1 MAAKIIVSYD
11 GTDSDLDALAFG
23 RLLANA
29 GGSLALAYVR
39 HSRESERRAEELA
52 QHEAEA
58 LLEGGATWL
67 AQPDVPRHVV
77 LSGSTPEGL
86 RQLAETE
93 HADVVLFGSEYRTA
107 SGHVDPQRSA
117 RRLLDGGP
125 LAVGIATA
133 GLHEMDGALAVHSVA
148 FVSENGDP
156 SARETAESLA
166 TAFGAELASRPSDA
180 PDLIVVGS
188 KPGGVDGR
196 VTISAAAEY
205 LIETVRC
212 PVLVVP
218 RGVAVRFGVAVPV
231 TTA

>member
-11 GTDSDLDALAFG
+11 GTDSDLDALALG
-23 RLLANA
+23 RLLAQA
-29 GGSLALAYVR
+29 GGSLTLAYVR
-39 HSRESERRAEELA
+39 HTRESERRAEELA
-52 QHEAEA
+52 QNEAEE
-58 LLEGGATWL
+58 LLEGGAKWL

-86 RQLAETE
+86 QQLAESE
-93 HADVVLFGSEYRTA
+93 QAGVVVFGSEYRTA
-107 SGHVDPQRSA
+107 TGHVDPQRSA

-125 LAVGIATA
+125 LAVGIAPA
-133 GLHEMDGALAVHSVA
+133 GLHETAEPKIASVA

-166 TAFGAELASRPSDA
+166 TAFGADLAARPSA
-180 PDLIVVGS
+180 SPDLIVVGS
-188 KPGGVDGR
+188 KPGGVTGR

-212 PVLVVP
+212 PLLVVP
-218 RGVAVRFGVAVPV
+218 RGVSVRFGAPSPPP
-231 TTA
+231 AG